1 MSILPME
8 SDPRLPAIIRQQHT
22 FHEGER
28 VNFRSREEIELG
40 PEDGYLELQ
49 LVDDQGLIHC
59 IIRCVTKADGYD
71 REGYLYT
78 EAPVGKTHEW
88 AVLHYL
94 RTPEITYRQE
104 VYETLDGLLEVI
116 DPHAFVWYPL
126 TTVSSWPFQYTQRK
140 AYAQMVREEA
150 IV

>member
-1 MSILPME
+1 MALAPLD
-8 SDPRLPAIIRQQHT
+8 SDPRLPAIRQMHS

-28 VNFRSREEIELG
+28 VNFRSRTELTLG
-40 PEDGYLELQ
+40 LEDGYLELQ
-49 LVDDQGLIHC
+49 LVDDQGLVHC
-59 IIRCVTKADGYD
+59 LIRMVTMRDGYGH
-71 REGYLYT
+71 EGILYS

-94 RTPEITYRQE
+94 DTPEITYRQE

-116 DPHAFVWYPL
+116 DVHSFLWYPL
-126 TTVSSWPFQYTQRK
+126 TTVSSFPFYRQKT
-140 AYAQMVREEA
+140 YAQMVREEA

>member
-1 MSILPME
+1 MARTSLD
-8 SDPRLPAIIRQQHT
+8 SDPCLPAIRIQHS

-28 VNFRSREEIELG
+28 VNFRSREELALG
-40 PEDGYLELQ
+40 LEDGYLELQ

-59 IIRCVTKADGYD
+59 IVRRVTRADGYEH
-71 REGYLYT
+71 EGYLYT

-104 VYETLDGLLEVI
+104 VYETLDGLLEEI
-116 DPHAFVWYPL
+116 DVHAFLWYPL
-126 TTVSSWPFQYTQRK
+126 TTVSTFPFYRQKT
-140 AYAQMVREEA
+140 YAQIVREEA
-150 IV
+150 LV